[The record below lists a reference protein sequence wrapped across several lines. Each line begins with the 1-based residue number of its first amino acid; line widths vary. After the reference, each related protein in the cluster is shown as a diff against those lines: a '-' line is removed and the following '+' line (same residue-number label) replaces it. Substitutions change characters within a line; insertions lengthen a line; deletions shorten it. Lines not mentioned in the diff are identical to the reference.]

1 METSIVVRLI
11 DETRQGLS
19 QIQNNLRSID
29 DNVSTVSRGFAALG
43 GALAAA
49 FSAASLKAV
58 YDLTDNIQT
67 LDNRLRLVT
76 SSTDQLNATY
86 NKLLSIANESRS
98 SLDATATLYS
108 KLALNQDAAGLSGRN
123 LFSVVEAFN
132 KTLVISG
139 ASATEA
145 ASATYQFAQAMQS
158 GKLQGD
164 EFRAMAEA
172 NPRFLKLISEQTG
185 IATGELKRLA
195 SEGFLNAKIIGIAL
209 EQGLGD
215 LNKQFQAMPMTVGQA
230 MGTLKNEFNSL
241 FREFMNGT
249 GLGQTF
255 VEIIQHITKNL
266 DNFAAVAKILG
277 AALAAALIVFAPMTS
292 AALALA
298 AAFVYFIEP
307 IGKVAKALISL
318 SEDTMNAVMKK
329 FNQFSAMMQAV
340 TNLENPFKAFSKAG
354 EEFDKALADNA
365 KTLADNKKKVD
376 ALGNSV
382 NELSGTKK
390 GATKV
395 TDEMKKAMQENGLQA
410 KLNENAY
417 TKLKESLMEQISA
430 AKQDEDQRKKQIFI
444 YREMEKVQE
453 DFRKAG
459 KTLSEAQV
467 KQMKDEI
474 GVMYDQ
480 LIAAEDTTKKRKQVT
495 DDFYNFIKNN
505 QSKALNDYQ
514 IYERNIQLA
523 FEARALNAKI
533 TEDDLQKYLDANR
546 AQYSA
551 KYTSMIEAQNL
562 ANMTSTQKYLKEI
575 EQLEDDIR
583 NNRLSKDLNEAEIRT
598 AIAKKYNEEYVRLAK
613 TGQENVLTDTQNYL
627 NKVAEIE
634 NAFKIGIIT
643 SEIEKQ
649 NAILGARKQY
659 GGEWDKMA
667 QQSRD
672 NNLSAENI
680 YLTKMTQ
687 FNEAYNAGLI
697 KNEQDAAAIRKKINE
712 DYAKAVTSEYSNLYG
727 LLNEKLVAMTGMT
740 NKQVGIMKDVFK
752 LFGVDTDK
760 ILKDLFAQAILYIK
774 GWLTSGSSDITS
786 IGGVIESVFGKS
798 GSSTNMVG
806 SFISGAID
814 LFKGMG
820 SSVGGIFG
828 SLGSTLMNAFSGIG
842 SFLKTNVLDTILSI
856 GSSALDALSS
866 VTKLGSAG
874 GGGGGGIGSLVS
886 AGLNYVTG
894 GLSGIVESIFDWFGK
909 GGVFNS
915 GNIVKR
921 YAIGG
926 VVNRPTVFPMANGM
940 GLMGEAGPEAVL
952 PLSRT
957 STGDLGVK
965 MDGSGGSPVNV
976 NFVIQPM
983 DAKDFDRLLIEKR
996 QFITNMV
1003 RSAVSDRGGVLY

>member
-11 DETRQGLS
+11 DETRQGLN
-19 QIQNNLRSID
+19 QIQSNLRSID
-29 DNVSTVSRGFAALG
+29 DGVSSVSRGFAAMG
-43 GALAAA
+43 SALAAA
-49 FSAASLKAV
+49 FSVASLKAV
-58 YDLTDNIQT
+58 YDLTDTIQT

-76 SSTDQLNATY
+76 SSTAELNSVY
-86 NKLLSIANESRS
+86 DRLFKVANDSRS

-108 KLALNQDAAGLSGRN
+108 KLALNQEAAGLAGRD
-123 LFSVVEAFN
+123 LFQVVEAFN

-172 NPRFLKLISEQTG
+172 NPRFLQLISEQTG

-195 SEGFLNAKIIGIAL
+195 SEGFLNAKIIGLAL
-209 EQGLGD
+209 QQGLGD
-215 LNKQFQAMPMTVGQA
+215 LNKQFAQMPQTVGQA
-230 MGTLKNEFNSL
+230 MGALSNEFQRL

-255 VEIIQHITKNL
+255 VEIINHITRNL

-318 SEDTMNAVMKK
+318 SEDVMNGVMKK
-329 FNQFSAMMQAV
+329 FSQFGAMIKAV
-340 TNLENPFKAFSKAG
+340 MDLENPFAAFTKAG
-354 EEFDKALADNA
+354 EEFDKTLASNA
-365 KTLADNKKKVD
+365 KQLVDNKKATDSYGKSVD
-376 ALGNSV
+376 DLAS
-382 NELSGTKK
+382 SKK
-390 GATKV
+390 NGAKV
-395 TDEMKKAMQENGLQA
+395 TDEMKKAMQENGLAA

-417 TKLKESLMEQISA
+417 TKLTESLREQIAA
-430 AKQDEDQRKKQIFI
+430 AKLDEDQRRKQIFI
-444 YREMEKVQE
+444 YKEMEKVQE

-459 KTLSEAQV
+459 KALSEAQV
-467 KQMKDEI
+467 AQMKAEI
-474 GVMYDQ
+474 GTMYDQ
-480 LIAAEDTTKKRKQVT
+480 LIAAEETTKKRKQVT

-505 QSKALNDYQ
+505 QTKALSDHQ

-523 FEARALNAKI
+523 TEARALNQKI

-546 AQYSA
+546 SQYSA
-551 KYTSMIEAQNL
+551 KYVSMIEAQNL
-562 ANMTSTQKYLKEI
+562 ANLTSTQKYLKEI

-583 NNRLSKDLNEAEIRT
+583 NNRLSKDLNEADIRT
-598 AIAKKYNEEYVRLAK
+598 AIAKKYNEEYVKLARE
-613 TGQENVLTDTQNYL
+613 GQQNVLTDTQNYL

-634 NAFKIGIIT
+634 NAYKIGIIT
-643 SEIEKQ
+643 SEIQKQ
-649 NAILGARKQY
+649 EAILGARKQY

-667 QQSRD
+667 QQSREA
-672 NNLSAENI
+672 NMTAERV
-680 YLTKMTQ
+680 YLDKMTK
-687 FNEAYNAGLI
+687 FNEAYAAGLI
-697 KNEQDAAAIRKKINE
+697 KNEQDAAAIRKKIQE
-712 DYAKAVTSEYSNLYG
+712 DYANSVSREYSNLYG
-727 LLNEKLVAMTGMT
+727 LLNEKLIEMTGMT
-740 NKQVGIMKDVFK
+740 GKQVGIMKDVFK

-760 ILKDLFAQAILYIK
+760 ILKDLFAAAVLYIK
-774 GWLTSGSSDITS
+774 GWITGGSSDITTL
-786 IGGVIESVFGKS
+786 GGVIESVFGKS
-798 GSSTNMVG
+798 GSSNNIIG
-806 SFISGAID
+806 SFVSGAID
-814 LFKGMG
+814 IFKGMG
-820 SSVGGIFG
+820 SSIGDIFSG
-828 SLGSTLMNAFSGIG
+828 FGSTLSSVFGGIG
-842 SFLKTNVLDTILSI
+842 SFLKTNVLDTILDI
-856 GSSALDALSS
+856 GSSALEALSS

-909 GGVFNS
+909 GAAFQS

-921 YAIGG
+921 YAMGG
-926 VVNRPTVFPMANGM
+926 IVNRPTVFPMARGM
-940 GLMGEAGPEAVL
+940 GLMGESGPEAVL

-957 STGDLGVK
+957 TTGDLGVRA
-965 MDGSGGSPVNV
+965 DGGGAMQV
-976 NFVIQPM
+976 NFTVNTI
-983 DAKDFDRLLIEKR
+983 DAKDFDQLLIEKR

-1003 RSAVSDRGGVLY
+1003 RSAVADRGRVLY